1 MVHGCEA
8 AEKYTLSVQFRS
20 GGLGCSKDLVGII
33 LDGNILTNQHGNW
46 HFVTTMKN
54 AVSVT
59 FLVTITKC
67 LIENNIREEGS

>member
-1 MVHGCEA
+1 MQQGSGRNDLWPLMMG
-8 AEKYTLSVQFRS
+8 KILSS
-20 GGLGCSKDLVGII
+20 H
-33 LDGNILTNQHGNW
+33 HGNW

-67 LIENNIREEGS
+67 LTENNLRKKGS